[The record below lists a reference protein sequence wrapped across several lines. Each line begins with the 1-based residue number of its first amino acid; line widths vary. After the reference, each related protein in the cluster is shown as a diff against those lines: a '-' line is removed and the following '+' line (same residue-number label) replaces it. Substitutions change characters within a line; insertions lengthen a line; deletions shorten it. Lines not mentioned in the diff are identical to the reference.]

1 MKKDIKIQ
9 SKNDYKKEFLNNR
22 IFESKNKSRAIWKI
36 IRSEINGLPK
46 KCDNIIVIHEN
57 NIISDPIGVG
67 NMFSDFLREV
77 FFLLAFYDL

>member
-1 MKKDIKIQ
+1 MKKDTKIQ

-36 IRSEINGLPK
+36 IRSEISNSPK

-67 NMFSDFLREV
+67 NTISDFLREV
-77 FFLLAFYDL
+77 FFC